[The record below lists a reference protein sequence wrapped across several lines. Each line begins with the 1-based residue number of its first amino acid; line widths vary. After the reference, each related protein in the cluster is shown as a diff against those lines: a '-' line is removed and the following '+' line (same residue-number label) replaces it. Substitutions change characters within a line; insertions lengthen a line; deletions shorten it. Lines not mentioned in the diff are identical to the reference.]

1 MSRPSQRYA
10 AWRITIGAVGQP
22 DARCQSLSFAWRA
35 VYAGRMDIPDARTET
50 TVTEDATWAGASEAS
65 VTVASG
71 ATLAISGSLDGHL
84 TIESLGTVL
93 VSGDVVGP
101 VDVRVAGT
109 LIIETGG
116 RVSGTIRNFG
126 SITNYGLRAGW
137 IEGRDPDDQPGSE
150 VLPAA
155 SSNEPTPH
163 RLVPRD

>member
-1 MSRPSQRYA
+1 VV
-10 AWRITIGAVGQP
+10 AVV
-22 DARCQSLSFAWRA
+22 AVYCQSLSVVWRA
-35 VYAGRMDIPDARTET
+35 VYAGPMDIPDALIET
-50 TVTEDATWAGASEAS
+50 TVTEDAAWAGASEAS

-101 VDVRVAGT
+101 IDVRVAGT

-116 RVSGTIRNFG
+116 RVSGMIRNFG

-137 IEGRDPDDQPGSE
+137 VEGREPDDQPGSE
-150 VLPAA
+150 VVPAA
-155 SSNEPTPH
+155 SGNESTPH
-163 RLVPRD
+163 RLGPRE